1 MEQIITM
8 INDNLPSPYRE
19 IVLSVITG
27 GGAWFTKHVLARN
40 EKQKAIDDTQ
50 DKAIKEARCKQL
62 EYEKDI
68 REVKAITESL
78 VEAVA
83 VLQPLVESIAKSMD
97 RYEEDKAKAL
107 QLKRLERTIT
117 SIGDKWITQDNL
129 SSSDY
134 AMIVAGCQKA
144 GLLFT
149 SVLDDGLDK
158 FDPKVF
164 RMKAI
169 TLLKSIKQG
178 VAFNVPEEMIH
189 SIKAN
194 AMIELQELTN
204 KIEGLGEQSTYDD
217 YEAVV
222 KDFIYKFLTAFTK
235 TRAEYESK

>member
-1 MEQIITM
+1 MKDM
-8 INDNLPSPYRE
+8 IKDLPEGTQSTLVGL
-19 IVLSVITG
+19 ISA
-27 GGAWFTKHVLARN
+27 GAAWVAKHILARN
-40 EKQKAIDDTQ
+40 EKQKAIDATQ
-50 DKAIKEARCKQL
+50 DKAIKDAKCKQL
-62 EYEKDI
+62 QYESDI
-68 REVKAITESL
+68 KEVKAITETL
-78 VEAVA
+78 TEEVVI
-83 VLQPLVESIAKSMD
+83 LRTLVESIASSMG
-97 RYEEDKAKAL
+97 RYEEDKAKSA
-107 QLKRLERTIT
+107 QLKRLTKTIT

-144 GLLFT
+144 GVLFT

-178 VAFNVPEEMIH
+178 VAFNIPEEMIQ

-194 AMIELQELTN
+194 ALVELQELTN